1 MRVIPTFD
9 PFEHSH
15 LGFRLSFE
23 PTAVQQ
29 FTFERGK
36 EALGHC
42 IVVRVAHGTHR
53 GHDAGFSASLAKG
66 VARVLAASIGVVDD
80 CRRLPLCDRH
90 VQRRQN
96 QLRSQVRLHRPAHDA
111 TRVHI
116 KHHRQ
121 IQKAGPSREW
131 SERPGVVELFPGLS
145 APNQTCTLPR
155 IRLSISSVAY
165 SKYKISVTR
174 FKDVGLLIT

>member
-36 EALGHC
+36 EALGHR

-66 VARVLAASIGVVDD
+66 VARVLGGFIRLLQHSQWRLQCRKEDD
-80 CRRLPLCDRH
+80 GRTVRDALNWFYLGIQRLG
-90 VQRRQN
+90 VQRDF
-96 QLRSQVRLHRPAHDA
+96 SF
-111 TRVHI
+111 
-116 KHHRQ
+116 
-121 IQKAGPSREW
+121 G
-131 SERPGVVELFPGLS
+131 
-145 APNQTCTLPR
+145 
-155 IRLSISSVAY
+155 
-165 SKYKISVTR
+165 
-174 FKDVGLLIT
+174 